1 MLHSLPSRAAEFTVV
16 VTAMLLAACSKT
28 ADAPPPAEEA
38 PVAATPPPVAA
49 PEPPAAVPAP
59 APKQE
64 SVRAFTIGQA
74 AAFALRDGGLELPND
89 NQVFGVGHTPAEVAA
104 VLGAAGQPTDK
115 LALSIAPLVVK
126 SEDRVLLFDTGAG
139 ANFGPGAGKLLAS
152 MREAGIEPASVTDIF
167 ISHAHGD
174 HVGGL
179 VNAEGAL
186 NYPNATIHLSQPEW
200 AFLTGLD
207 AEKAKSI
214 GLGNHD
220 VLVAAM
226 RAKVDAFAPG
236 AEIVPRTVKA
246 IAIEGHTP
254 GHSGY
259 LITSGAGSL
268 LYVGD
273 SMHHYVVS
281 VQKPDWINNFDGD
294 HAAAAKSRATLIAQ
308 LARSKQRVYAVHFPF
323 PGIGTIEPKGES
335 FIWVAE

>member
-1 MLHSLPSRAAEFTVV
+1 MLHILPSRAASFAIFA
-16 VTAMLLAACSKT
+16 TAILLAACSKT
-28 ADAPPPAEEA
+28 ADAPPPPAQA
-38 PVAATPPPVAA
+38 PAVAAPPPAAA
-49 PEPPAAVPAP
+49 PEPPVAPPAP
-59 APKQE
+59 APKPE

-74 AAFALRDGGLELPND
+74 TAFALRDGGLELPND

-115 LALSIAPLVVK
+115 LALSIAPLLVK
-126 SEDRVLLFDTGAG
+126 TEDHVLLFDTGAG
-139 ANFGPGAGKLLAS
+139 ANFGSGAGRLLAS
-152 MREAGIEPASVTDIF
+152 LREAGIDPASVTDVF

-186 NYPNATIHLSQPEW
+186 NYPNATIHISQPEW
-200 AFLTGLD
+200 AYLSGLD
-207 AEKAKSI
+207 ADTAKSV
-214 GLGNHD
+214 GVAHQD

-226 RAKVDAFAPG
+226 RTKVDAFAPG

-273 SMHHYVVS
+273 SMHHFVIS
-281 VQKPDWINNFDGD
+281 VQKPDWTNNFDGD
-294 HAAAAKSRATLIAQ
+294 HGVAAMSRATLIAQ
-308 LARSKQRVYAVHFPF
+308 LARSRQRVYAVHFPF
-323 PGIGTIEPKGES
+323 PGIGTIEQKGEG
-335 FIWVAE
+335 FVWVAE